1 MSDNGQYS
9 RIITAYIPD
18 TETFEIDLKTE
29 RKEEKNMIDCL
40 SCKSGK
46 MVDSTTTYTAV
57 LGNCILIIKNVPCVK
72 CKQCGD
78 VLYNTDIKTKENE
91 RAILI
96 DIYMPSVRLAN
107 VNRAVNKT
115 VTLPRG

>member
-78 VLYNTDIKTKENE
+78 VLYNMDILEKIDRIAAMAEKMASEVSIVDYTKV
-91 RAILI
+91 A
-96 DIYMPSVRLAN
+96 
-107 VNRAVNKT
+107 
-115 VTLPRG
+115 